1 MTTPSLTPDGYM
13 RWPPRAWAES
23 LCTPLP
29 DGTWLIQAPIAVAEK
44 PLLYI
49 LPDAKAKE
57 HYLAR
62 ATRLIWIRAATRALS
77 QPYLAACAVWI
88 FFLNAHFLAPLW
100 ALRVAMGMLA
110 IVPLGVLA
118 RFTAERSVFSWLSEH
133 SIQPPAGWKR
143 PPILI
148 RTVEEWE
155 GLYLSIGRRIDQ
167 LAHAIVL
174 GAATYLILWAAAI
187 YLSVCWGISS
197 LDGAV
202 PSLSGWR
209 KEAYATG
216 CNADSGWIASAGL
229 SANLWVILLLVVA
242 LGFTILT
249 FRAAERRRRAGRAV
263 LVTEPR

>member
-1 MTTPSLTPDGYM
+1 MATPSLTPDGYM

-49 LPDAKAKE
+49 LPDAKARE

-62 ATRLIWIRAATRALS
+62 ATRLVWIRAATRALT
-77 QPYLAACAVWI
+77 QPYLAAGTFWI
-88 FFLNAHFLAPLW
+88 FFMNANLLAPLW
-100 ALRVAMGMLA
+100 AIRVVLGMLA
-110 IVPLGVLA
+110 IGPLGVLA
-118 RFTAERSVFSWLSEH
+118 RFTAERLVFAWLSEH
-133 SIQPPAGWKR
+133 SIQPAAGWKR

-155 GLYLSIGRRIDQ
+155 GLYRSVGRRMDRV
-167 LAHAIVL
+167 AHIIL
-174 GAATYLILWAAAI
+174 FGAATSLILWTAAI
-187 YLSVCWGISS
+187 YLSVCRGISS

-229 SANLWVILLLVVA
+229 SANLWVIFLLVVA

-249 FRAAERRRRAGRAV
+249 FWTAERRRRAGRAV